1 MSQIFLKECC
11 MEEKL
16 YIGHFSK
23 EPSVLCCG
31 QCFKDGVLTGA
42 KKVIDLKTL
51 QEVSINA

>member
-23 EPSVLCCG
+23 EPSVLTCK
-31 QCFKDGVLTGA
+31 QCFTDGVLTGA
-42 KKVIDLKTL
+42 KKVVDLKTK
-51 QEVSINA
+51 QGVSINA

>member
-23 EPSVLCCG
+23 EPSVLCCK
-31 QCFKDGVLTGA
+31 QCFTDGVLTGA
-42 KKVIDLKTL
+42 KKVVDLKTK